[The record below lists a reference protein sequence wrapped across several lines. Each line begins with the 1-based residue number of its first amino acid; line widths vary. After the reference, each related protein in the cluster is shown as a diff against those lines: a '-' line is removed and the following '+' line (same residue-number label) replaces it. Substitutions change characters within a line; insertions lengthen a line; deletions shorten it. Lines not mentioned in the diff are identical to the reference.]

1 MRDHCSG
8 THHVFSIVAYQ
19 VLMYE
24 VYSGGKVPYSDLT
37 AVEVMRAVA
46 AGRRLGRPSSAT
58 WDEAF
63 NLMRS
68 CMMRSKT
75 DRPTMIQALD
85 VLYRLLMSHEL
96 ETEL

>member
-1 MRDHCSG
+1 
-8 THHVFSIVAYQ
+8 
-19 VLMYE
+19 MYE

-58 WDEAF
+58 WDKAF

-75 DRPTMIQALD
+75 DRPTMVQAQDILCT
-85 VLYRLLMSHEL
+85 LLMANEL

>member
-24 VYSGGKVPYSDLT
+24 VYSGGGVPYSDPT

-75 DRPTMIQALD
+75 MIQALD
-85 VLYRLLMSHEL
+85 ILYTLLMSHEL